1 MTLSKSLDDYRQVW
15 LCDFEYTPRPG
26 DPPLPFCMVAREYR
40 TGHTLRLWEDEL
52 KSRRMPPFPIG
63 SDSLFV
69 AYFAPAEL
77 SCFLALDWPLPR
89 RILDLFVEFKNRTNG
104 LALPHGAGLLGA
116 MAWHGLDALGGA
128 EKKSLQE
135 LAIRGGPW
143 SQAERAALLDYCESD
158 VEALNRLLPAMLSEL
173 DLPRAILRG
182 RYMAAV
188 ARMEA
193 VGVPVDVETL
203 TRLRESWEIIQERL
217 IRELDKGFGVYEG
230 RSFRAE
236 RFERLLAHH
245 TIPWP
250 RTATG
255 RLRLDDSTFKEMG
268 RAYPALAPIRR
279 IRDEL
284 AQLRLSSLE
293 VGSDG
298 RSRVMLSP
306 FRTKTGRNMPS
317 NARYVFGMASWL
329 RSLVK
334 PEPGHA
340 IAYLDWSQQ
349 EFGIGAVL
357 SRDSAMLRAYETGDP
372 YLAFGKQAGLIP
384 PSGTKQTHKAVRD
397 QCKSCVLGVGYGME
411 AASLARRIGR
421 PPAYARHLLQLHRET
436 YSRFWAWSDGAETYA
451 MLYGQ
456 LQTVFGWTR
465 RIEGEANPR
474 SLRNFLCQA
483 NGAEMLRLA
492 CSLATERGL
501 RVIAPV
507 HDALAVEAEAGSIRE
522 IVAETQECMARA
534 SEAVLGGF
542 RLRSDV
548 EITRYPH
555 RFQDERGVEFWSR
568 IMAILEG
575 VEAAPPQSFRL

>member
-1 MTLSKSLDDYRQVW
+1 
-15 LCDFEYTPRPG
+15 
-26 DPPLPFCMVAREYR
+26 MVAREYR
-40 TGHTLRLWEDEL
+40 TGRTVRLWETEL
-52 KSRRMPPFPIG
+52 RSRREPPFSIG
-63 SDSLFV
+63 PDSLFV
-69 AYFAPAEL
+69 AYYAPAEL
-77 SCFLALDWPLPR
+77 SCFLALGWPLPR
-89 RILDLFVEFKNRTNG
+89 RILDLFVEFRNRTNG

-143 SQAERAALLDYCESD
+143 SRAEQEALLEYCEDD
-158 VEALNRLLPAMLSEL
+158 VCERLSPLLSAMITEL

-182 RYMAAV
+182 RYMTAV

-193 VGVPVDVETL
+193 AGVPIDVETL
-203 TRLRESWEIIQERL
+203 ARLRENWEAIQEQL
-217 IRELDKGFGVYEG
+217 IRALDGGFGIYEG
-230 RSFRAE
+230 RSFRTE
-236 RFERLLAHH
+236 RFERLLTHH
-245 TIPWP
+245 SIPWP
-250 RTATG
+250 RTLTG
-255 RLRLDDSTFKEMG
+255 RLRLDDTTFKDMG
-268 RAYPALAPIRR
+268 RTHPALAGVRR

-284 AQLRLSSLE
+284 AQLRLSGLE

-329 RSLVK
+329 RALVR
-334 PEPGHA
+334 PEPGRA

-357 SRDSAMLRAYETGDP
+357 SRDSNMIEAYESGDA

-384 PSGTKQTHKAVRD
+384 PSGTIQTHKAERD
-397 QCKSCVLGVGYGME
+397 QCKSCVLGVQYGME
-411 AASLARRIGR
+411 AASLARRIRR
-421 PPAYARHLLQLHRET
+421 PPAYARQLLQLHRET
-436 YSRFWAWSDGAETYA
+436 YPRFWAWSDGAETHA
-451 MLYGQ
+451 MLYGW
-456 LQTVFGWTR
+456 LQTVFGWTLR
-465 RIEGEANPR
+465 VTGEANPR

-492 CSLATERGL
+492 CCLATERGL

-507 HDALAVEAEAGSIRE
+507 HDALVVEAEAGSIQE
-522 IVAETQECMARA
+522 TVAETQECMARA

-542 RLRSDV
+542 RLRSDAA
-548 EITRYPH
+548 IIHYPD
-555 RFQDERGVEFWSR
+555 RFQDERGAEFWDR
-568 IMAILEG
+568 VMAILLLDG
-575 VEAAPPQSFRL
+575 NKQLAHSDQRLPVRSLNKV